1 MSSSTMSTRTAERT
15 SRSVSTVR
23 TRTQRPV
30 VTPELR
36 VADNPAA
43 AVLRAATTGPV
54 SRDDAARSTGSSIAT
69 VNRQVS
75 ALLAAGLLRER
86 PDLTAAGAVG
96 RPRVPF
102 EVDHE
107 KYLTLGIHIGAAAT
121 KIVAADLRGRIL
133 GGLAI
138 ATPQSGQQFAV
149 NTVARSARAFL
160 QRWHRRKP
168 LWAGVAIGGRVDPV
182 TGVVDHPKLDW
193 HGAAVGSVLG
203 EVLELPVSV
212 APHVEAMAAAELL
225 LPVPDSARVAE
236 QPGRKPGGTAPGTG
250 SSLYF
255 YVRETAGI
263 AVTLD
268 GRVHTPSNGPGSIA
282 HLPTGSDV
290 RCGCGRTGCLEVT
303 VGDRSV
309 HSRAVGRGIIP
320 AHNGTGG
327 TTIAD
332 LYRAAEA
339 GSEQARELLAERA
352 TILGHTVALVRDMLN
367 PDRVVLGGQAFTAYR
382 PAVTHVA
389 KAFQQGS
396 QLPPTDIR
404 ISGFGGKVQE
414 FAAVVTALSVLYA
427 DPLGAVRR
435 LSA

>member
-1 MSSSTMSTRTAERT
+1 MSLPTLERSTARVTNGR
-15 SRSVSTVR
+15 VR
-23 TRTQRPV
+23 IQRPV
-30 VTPELR
+30 VAPELR
-36 VADNPAA
+36 LGDNPAA
-43 AVLRAATTGPV
+43 AVLRAATGGPV
-54 SRDDAARSTGSSIAT
+54 SRDNAARTTGLSIAT

-86 PDLTAAGAVG
+86 PDLTASGAVG

-102 EVDHE
+102 EIDHE
-107 KYLTLGIHIGAAAT
+107 AYLTLGVHIGAAVT

-138 ATPQSGQQFAV
+138 ATPQTGQEFATT
-149 NTVARSARAFL
+149 TVARSAKAFL

-182 TGVVDHPKLDW
+182 TGVVDHPKLEW
-193 HGAAVGSVLG
+193 QGAQIGAVLG

-212 APHVEAMAAAELL
+212 APHVEAMAASELL
-225 LPVPDSARVAE
+225 LPTIESRDAGS
-236 QPGRKPGGTAPGTG
+236 GRAAGPERG

-255 YVRETAGI
+255 YVRETAGV

-290 RCGCGRTGCLEVT
+290 ECTCGRRGCLEVT
-303 VGDRSV
+303 VGDRAL

-320 AHNGTGG
+320 AHNGTAGS
-327 TTIAD
+327 TIAD

-339 GSEQARELLAERA
+339 GSEPARELLAERA
-352 TILGHTVALVRDMLN
+352 TILGNTVAMVRDMLN
-367 PDRVVLGGQAFTAYR
+367 PDRVILGGQAFTGYR
-382 PAVTHVA
+382 PAVAHVA
-389 KAFQQGS
+389 RAFNQGS
-396 QLPPTDIR
+396 SLPPTDIR

-414 FAAVVTALSVLYA
+414 FAAVVTSLSVLYA
-427 DPLGAVRR
+427 DPLAAIRR
-435 LSA
+435 TTLAD

>member
-1 MSSSTMSTRTAERT
+1 MSLPILE
-15 SRSVSTVR
+15 RSVSRVASSR
-23 TRTQRPV
+23 ARVQRPV
-30 VTPELR
+30 VAPELR
-36 VADNPAA
+36 IGDNPAA
-43 AVLRAATTGPV
+43 AVLRAATGGPV
-54 SRDDAARSTGSSIAT
+54 SRDNAARTTGLSIAT

-86 PDLTAAGAVG
+86 PDLTASGAVG

-102 EVDHE
+102 EIDHDA
-107 KYLTLGIHIGAAAT
+107 YLTIGIHIGAAVT

-138 ATPQSGQQFAV
+138 ATPQTGQEFATT
-149 NTVARSARAFL
+149 TVARSAKAFL
-160 QRWHRRKP
+160 QRWHRRKA
-168 LWAGVAIGGRVDPV
+168 LWAGVAIGGRVDPL
-182 TGVVDHPKLDW
+182 TGVVDHPKLEW
-193 HGAAVGSVLG
+193 HGAQVGSVLG

-212 APHVEAMAAAELL
+212 APHVEAMAGSELL
-225 LPVPDSARVAE
+225 LPTAEPKDQARVE
-236 QPGRKPGGTAPGTG
+236 RG

-290 RCGCGRTGCLEVT
+290 ECTCGRRGCLEVT
-303 VGDRSV
+303 VGDRSL

-320 AHNGTGG
+320 AHNGTAGS
-327 TTIAD
+327 TIAD

-339 GSEQARELLAERA
+339 GSESARELLAERA
-352 TILGHTVALVRDMLN
+352 TILGHTVAMVRDMLN
-367 PDRVVLGGQAFTAYR
+367 PDRVILGGQAFTGYR
-382 PAVTHVA
+382 PAVAHVA
-389 KAFQQGS
+389 RAFNQGS
-396 QLPPTDIR
+396 TLPPTDIR

-414 FAAVVTALSVLYA
+414 YAAVVTSLSVLYA
-427 DPLGAVRR
+427 DPLAAVRR
-435 LSA
+435 TALSD

>member
-1 MSSSTMSTRTAERT
+1 MSLPTLE
-15 SRSVSTVR
+15 RSVSRVAGSR
-23 TRTQRPV
+23 TRVQRPV
-30 VTPELR
+30 VAPELR
-36 VADNPAA
+36 IGDNPAA
-43 AVLRAATTGPV
+43 AVLRAATGGPV
-54 SRDDAARSTGSSIAT
+54 SRDNAARTTGLSIAT

-86 PDLTAAGAVG
+86 PDLTASGAVG

-102 EVDHE
+102 EIDHE
-107 KYLTLGIHIGAAAT
+107 AYLTIGIHIGAAVT

-138 ATPQSGQQFAV
+138 ATPQTGQEFATV
-149 NTVARSARAFL
+149 TVARSAKAFL
-160 QRWHRRKP
+160 QRWHRRKA
-168 LWAGVAIGGRVDPV
+168 LWAGVAIGGRVDPL
-182 TGVVDHPKLDW
+182 TGVVDHPKLEW
-193 HGAAVGSVLG
+193 RGAQVGSVLG

-212 APHVEAMAAAELL
+212 APHVEAMAGSELL
-225 LPVPDSARVAE
+225 LPTVEPKDQARVE
-236 QPGRKPGGTAPGTG
+236 RG

-290 RCGCGRTGCLEVT
+290 ECACGRRGCLEVT
-303 VGDRSV
+303 VGDRSL

-320 AHNGTGG
+320 AHNGTAGS
-327 TTIAD
+327 TIAD

-339 GSEQARELLAERA
+339 GSESARELLAERA
-352 TILGHTVALVRDMLN
+352 TILGHTVAMVRDMLN
-367 PDRVVLGGQAFTAYR
+367 PDRVILGGQAFTGYR
-382 PAVTHVA
+382 PAVAHVA
-389 KAFQQGS
+389 RAFNQGS
-396 QLPPTDIR
+396 TLPPTDIR

-414 FAAVVTALSVLYA
+414 YAAVVTSLSVLYA
-427 DPLGAVRR
+427 DPLAAIRR
-435 LSA
+435 TAAID

>member
-1 MSSSTMSTRTAERT
+1 MSLPTLE
-15 SRSVSTVR
+15 RSVSRVAGSR
-23 TRTQRPV
+23 TRVQRPV
-30 VTPELR
+30 VAPELR
-36 VADNPAA
+36 IGDNPAA
-43 AVLRAATTGPV
+43 AVLRAATSGPV
-54 SRDDAARSTGSSIAT
+54 SRDNAARTTGLSIAT

-86 PDLTAAGAVG
+86 PDLTASGAVG

-102 EVDHE
+102 EIDHDA
-107 KYLTLGIHIGAAAT
+107 YLTIGIHIGAAVT

-138 ATPQSGQQFAV
+138 ATPQTGQEFATV
-149 NTVARSARAFL
+149 TVARSAKAFL
-160 QRWHRRKP
+160 QRWHRRKA
-168 LWAGVAIGGRVDPV
+168 LWAGVAIGGRVDPL
-182 TGVVDHPKLDW
+182 TGVVDHPKLEW
-193 HGAAVGSVLG
+193 RGAQVGSVLG

-212 APHVEAMAAAELL
+212 APHVEAMAGSELL
-225 LPVPDSARVAE
+225 LPTGEPKDQARVE
-236 QPGRKPGGTAPGTG
+236 RG

-290 RCGCGRTGCLEVT
+290 ECTCGRRGCLEVT
-303 VGDRSV
+303 VGDRSL

-320 AHNGTGG
+320 AHNGTAGS
-327 TTIAD
+327 TIAD

-339 GSEQARELLAERA
+339 GSESARELLAERA
-352 TILGHTVALVRDMLN
+352 TILGHTVAMVRDMLN
-367 PDRVVLGGQAFTAYR
+367 PDRVILGGQAFTGYR
-382 PAVTHVA
+382 PAVAHVA
-389 KAFQQGS
+389 RAFNQGS
-396 QLPPTDIR
+396 TLPPTDIR

-414 FAAVVTALSVLYA
+414 YAAVVTSLSVLYA
-427 DPLGAVRR
+427 DPLAAIRR
-435 LSA
+435 TASID

>member
-1 MSSSTMSTRTAERT
+1 MSLPTLE
-15 SRSVSTVR
+15 RSVSRVAGSR
-23 TRTQRPV
+23 ARVQRPV
-30 VTPELR
+30 VAPELR
-36 VADNPAA
+36 IGDNPAA
-43 AVLRAATTGPV
+43 AVLRSATGGPV
-54 SRDDAARSTGSSIAT
+54 SRDNAARTTGLSIAT

-86 PDLTAAGAVG
+86 PDLTASGAVG

-102 EVDHE
+102 EIDHDA
-107 KYLTLGIHIGAAAT
+107 YLTIGIHIGAAVT

-138 ATPQSGQQFAV
+138 ATPQTGQEFATT
-149 NTVARSARAFL
+149 TVARSAKAFL
-160 QRWHRRKP
+160 QRWHRRKA
-168 LWAGVAIGGRVDPV
+168 LWAGVAIGGRVDPL
-182 TGVVDHPKLDW
+182 TGVVDHPKLEW
-193 HGAAVGSVLG
+193 RGAQVGSVLG

-212 APHVEAMAAAELL
+212 APHVEAMAGSELL
-225 LPVPDSARVAE
+225 LPTGEPKDQARVE
-236 QPGRKPGGTAPGTG
+236 RG

-290 RCGCGRTGCLEVT
+290 ECTCGRRGCLEVT
-303 VGDRSV
+303 VGDRSL

-320 AHNGTGG
+320 AHNGTAGS
-327 TTIAD
+327 TIAD

-339 GSEQARELLAERA
+339 GSESARELLAERA
-352 TILGHTVALVRDMLN
+352 TILGHTVAMVRDMLN
-367 PDRVVLGGQAFTAYR
+367 PDRVILGGQAFTGYR
-382 PAVTHVA
+382 PAVAHVA
-389 KAFQQGS
+389 RAFNQGS
-396 QLPPTDIR
+396 TLPPTDIR

-414 FAAVVTALSVLYA
+414 YAAVVTSLSVLYA
-427 DPLGAVRR
+427 DPLAAVRR
-435 LSA
+435 TALTD

>member
-1 MSSSTMSTRTAERT
+1 MSIPTLE
-15 SRSVSTVR
+15 RSVSRGAGGRARV
-23 TRTQRPV
+23 QRPV
-30 VTPELR
+30 VAPELR
-36 VADNPAA
+36 IADNPAA
-43 AVLRAATTGPV
+43 AVLRAATGGPV
-54 SRDDAARSTGSSIAT
+54 SRDNAARTTGLSIAT

-86 PDLTAAGAVG
+86 PDLTASGAVG

-107 KYLTLGIHIGAAAT
+107 AYLTIGIHIGAAVT

-138 ATPQSGQQFAV
+138 ATPQTGQEFATT
-149 NTVARSARAFL
+149 TVARSAKAFL
-160 QRWHRRKP
+160 QRWHRRKA
-168 LWAGVAIGGRVDPV
+168 LWAGVAIGGRVDPL
-182 TGVVDHPKLDW
+182 TGVVDHPKLEW
-193 HGAAVGSVLG
+193 HGAQVGSVLG

-212 APHVEAMAAAELL
+212 APHVEAMAGSELL
-225 LPVPDSARVAE
+225 LPTAEPKDRARVE
-236 QPGRKPGGTAPGTG
+236 RG

-255 YVRETAGI
+255 YVRETAGV

-290 RCGCGRTGCLEVT
+290 ECTCGRRGCLEVT
-303 VGDRSV
+303 VGDRSL

-320 AHNGTGG
+320 AHNGTAGS
-327 TTIAD
+327 TIAD

-339 GSEQARELLAERA
+339 GSESARELLAERA
-352 TILGHTVALVRDMLN
+352 TILGHTVAMVRDMLN
-367 PDRVVLGGQAFTAYR
+367 PDRVILGGQAFTGYR
-382 PAVTHVA
+382 PAVAHVA
-389 KAFQQGS
+389 RAFNQGS
-396 QLPPTDIR
+396 TLPPTDIR

-414 FAAVVTALSVLYA
+414 YAAVVTSLSVLYA
-427 DPLGAVRR
+427 DPLAAVRR
-435 LSA
+435 TAPND